1 MSKRPAKKS
10 SEAAS
15 SEGKASDQARDKAVE
30 AVLLFLKTTAP
41 YEAASPR
48 SKRELTMSR
57 AIHSCL
63 RLAIHTPASPQAPPR
78 VLQLVLQGGDERG
91 AGGVLR
97 DQAADQALPAR
108 LPPDASTACC
118 SRTEKLCARG
128 VTCLST
134 FRRSRHGDEKRDHH
148 DACICIA
155 EA

>member
-48 SKRELTMSR
+48 SKRELTVSR

-63 RLAIHTPASPQAPPR
+63 RLAIHTPASPQA
-78 VLQLVLQGGDERG
+78 LLHG
-91 AGGVLR
+91 
-97 DQAADQALPAR
+97 
-108 LPPDASTACC
+108 CC
-118 SRTEKLCARG
+118 SWFFKEEMNGAQAVYCATKLL
-128 VTCLST
+128 TKL
-134 FRRSRHGDEKRDHH
+134 FQRDFPQTP
-148 DACICIA
+148 APPAAAGQRNCVR
-155 EA
+155 EE